1 MIHPDRIKR
10 ILINNNITTEKVI
23 DDIIADVKQKSAN
36 LLLSLVNQKIVSEQS
51 LYEMLSKDYGVPFV
65 DLRNST
71 IDQKLIDLLPES
83 IVQTHEVVLFEHD
96 TNTNTI
102 KIATT
107 DPDDL
112 QTIDFV
118 RKKTGATIQVYL
130 TTQQSIDTI
139 ARQYQQ
145 HMAEEFAEFK
155 QPLESGNELSA
166 TDISRDV
173 PIIKIVDTLIDYAV
187 FQNASDIHVEPTETS
202 LIVRFRVD
210 GVLKDVMT
218 LPKSIQS
225 GLTARLKILAN
236 LKLDEHR
243 LPQDGRITISTDQ
256 VKVALRVSILPVYD
270 GEKIVLRLLD
280 ESKNIM
286 TLEQL
291 GFNEVTLMVIKRH
304 IKKPHGMI
312 LATGPTG
319 SGKTTTLYTVLN
331 ILNTPQVNISTIEDP
346 IEYRIT
352 RVNQSQ
358 INPKIGFTFAT
369 GLRTLLRQDPNI
381 IMVGEIRDNETAQ
394 IASHAAMTG
403 HLVLSTLH
411 TNDAVSTVFR
421 LSEMGIPHFLI
432 ASTVN
437 VIIAQRL
444 VRKICRDCIES
455 YKLTKDNIEE
465 ISKQYDMKNVM
476 DGFNILGETVESSTS
491 IGELN
496 FFKGVGCSKCGDT
509 GYRGRVGIYEVFE
522 MTEMAS
528 QAILDQVS
536 KDDLEKIAIES
547 GMITLAQD
555 GFVKVKRGL
564 TSIEEILRVTK
575 E

>member
-1 MIHPDRIKR
+1 MIHADRIKR
-10 ILINNNITTEKVI
+10 ILVSNGIASEKVL
-23 DDIIADVKQKSAN
+23 DDLIANAKQKSVN
-36 LLLSLVNQKIVSEQS
+36 LLTLLVNQKVIAEQEVYELLAKDFGVEFIDLRSIALEQS
-51 LYEMLSKDYGVPFV
+51 LL
-65 DLRNST
+65 
-71 IDQKLIDLLPES
+71 DLLPES
-83 IVQTHEVVLFEHD
+83 IVQTHEVVIFAHD
-96 TNTNTI
+96 PATNTI

-112 QTIDFV
+112 QTVDFI
-118 RKKTGATIQVYL
+118 RKKTGGNIQVYL
-130 TTQQSIDTI
+130 TTPQSIEAI
-139 ARQYQQ
+139 ARQYRQ
-145 HMAEEFAEFK
+145 HIAEEFAEFK
-155 QPLESGNELSA
+155 QPLESGNELSSA
-166 TDISRDV
+166 DISKDI

-187 FQNASDIHVEPTETS
+187 FQNASDIHIEPTETS

-210 GVLKDVMT
+210 GILKDVMT
-218 LPKSIQS
+218 LPKSVQA
-225 GLTARLKILAN
+225 GLMARIKILAN

-243 LPQDGRITISTDQ
+243 MPQDGRITISTDQ

-270 GEKIVLRLLD
+270 GEKVVLRLLD
-280 ESKNIM
+280 ESKNIL

-291 GFNEVTLMVIKRH
+291 GFNERALAVVKRH

-319 SGKTTTLYTVLN
+319 SGKTTTLYTILN

-358 INPKIGFTFAT
+358 INPKIGFTFAS
-369 GLRTLLRQDPNI
+369 GLRSLLRQDPNI

-394 IASHAAMTG
+394 IGAHAAMTG
-403 HLVLSTLH
+403 HLVLSTIH

-421 LSEMGIPHFLI
+421 FSEMDVPHFLI

-437 VIIAQRL
+437 LIIAQRL
-444 VRKICRDCIES
+444 VRKICRDCVES
-455 YKLTKDNIEE
+455 YHLTKENIDE
-465 ISKQYDMKNVM
+465 ISKQYKLANVM
-476 DGFNILGETVESSTS
+476 AGLVLLGEAMESETT

-496 FFKGVGCSKCGDT
+496 FFRGKGCVKCSDT
-509 GYRGRVGIYEVFE
+509 GYRGRIGIYEIFE
-522 MTEMAS
+522 MTERAS
-528 QAILDQVS
+528 QAVLQQVG
-536 KDDLEKIAIES
+536 KEELMTIAVED
-547 GMITLAQD
+547 GMITLQQD
-555 GFVKVKRGL
+555 GFVKAKRGL